1 MTVRDPFDHNR
12 SNRLKAIR
20 KRWSAWSSQDIE
32 LHQPLPEWRQILKD
46 IEFLSDVDLIEKAYE
61 AGHRHAQTD
70 YENGFADG
78 RDEAYL
84 GKQDK

>member
-1 MTVRDPFDHNR
+1 
-12 SNRLKAIR
+12 
-20 KRWSAWSSQDIE
+20 
-32 LHQPLPEWRQILKD
+32 LPEWRQTLKD
-46 IEFLSDVDLIEKAYE
+46 IEFLSDEDLVEKAYE

-78 RDEAYL
+78 RDEANL